1 VPRSRIRGWARTLVT
16 QPRALLAVKTALA
29 ASVAWYLAPLVPFL
43 DSDYSYYAPLGAVI
57 SMYPTLVRSVRTAVQ
72 AMAGL
77 AVGAGVAYA
86 VLWLELPGV
95 VKVALAVG
103 FGVLLA
109 GWRLLGEGRS
119 WVPMTALFVL
129 VIGGQ
134 DADNYSVNYLV
145 HVVLGALIG
154 TLVNLLIVPPLYL
167 RDADQ
172 RLDRLRDRVGDYL
185 HNLADALDDDRAN
198 GGRDWQG
205 DVSALEETAG
215 NVRSAVA
222 QADESRKGN
231 PRGRRAGGQVDQD
244 YQRMRALEHTLFYV
258 RDRTDLLRGLLEPED
273 VDPAAGE
280 APQSAMVTA
289 ELQAAVRTVGDLIAS
304 PVQGEQSTDR
314 LRAAEEALADLTRSL
329 DARAGS
335 ATSVATAV
343 AASVS
348 LRSIIEVSRQFVA
361 KGPAAER

>member
-1 VPRSRIRGWARTLVT
+1 MVT
-16 QPRALLAVKTALA
+16 QPRALLAAKTALA
-29 ASVAWYLAPLVPFL
+29 ASVAWYLAPLIPFL

-77 AVGAGVAYA
+77 AVGAGVAFA
-86 VLWLELPGV
+86 VIALDVPGV

-103 FGVLLA
+103 VGVVLA

-129 VIGGQ
+129 VLGGR

-145 HVVLGALIG
+145 HVVLGAVIG

-167 RDADQ
+167 RDAGE
-172 RLDRLRDRVGDYL
+172 RLDKLRDRVGEYL
-185 HNLADALDDDRAN
+185 HSLAEALSGDAA
-198 GGRDWQG
+198 GEYDWQG
-205 DVSALEETAG
+205 DVTALEETAG

-231 PRGRRAGGQVDQD
+231 PRGRRAAGQVDQD

-258 RDRTDLLRGLLEPED
+258 RDLTDLLRGFLERGDEGGD
-273 VDPAAGE
+273 AASDE
-280 APQSAMVTA
+280 MQSTRVTG
-289 ELQAAVRTVGDLIAS
+289 ELQAAIGAVGDLIAS
-304 PVQGEQSTDR
+304 PVRAAQSPDR
-314 LRAAEEALADLTRSL
+314 LQAAEEAVAALARSL
-329 DARAGS
+329 DEKAGS
-335 ATSVATAV
+335 ATSVSTAV

-348 LRSIIEVSRQFVA
+348 LRSIIEVSRPFVA
-361 KGPAAER
+361 DEPGSES